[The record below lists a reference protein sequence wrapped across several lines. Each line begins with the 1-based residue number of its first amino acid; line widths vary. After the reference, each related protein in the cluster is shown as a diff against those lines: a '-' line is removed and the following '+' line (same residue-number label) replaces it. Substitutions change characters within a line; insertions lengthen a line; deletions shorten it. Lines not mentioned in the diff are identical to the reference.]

1 MKRAFRA
8 MSWVLALFPFA
19 ALADCMVTL
28 PSSSPVD
35 VPGMKSDGKYA
46 AWYGSEALAVLLPA
60 QGRWKGMGPERN
72 YRDKF
77 WIWRRGYNAMGEGR
91 PALTLTGVK
100 LHDGETTERLKID
113 NATNA
118 FGNGWHSML
127 TMLEFPDAGCWQVT
141 VSYVYIGITHELTFV
156 IDVVDD

>member
-8 MSWVLALFPFA
+8 MSWVLARSPFA
-19 ALADCMVTL
+19 ALADCLVTL

-35 VPGMKSDGKYA
+35 VPGVRSGGTY

-60 QGRWKGMGPERN
+60 QGRWKGMGPARN
-72 YRDKF
+72 FRDKF
-77 WIWRRGYNAMGEGR
+77 WIWRRGYDATGEER
-91 PALTLTGVK
+91 PALTITGVK
-100 LHDGETTERLKID
+100 LHDGEQTEHLKID

-118 FGNGWHSML
+118 FVGGWKML

-141 VSYVYIGITHELTFV
+141 VTYVYVGITHELEFI
-156 IDVVDD
+156 IDVVAD